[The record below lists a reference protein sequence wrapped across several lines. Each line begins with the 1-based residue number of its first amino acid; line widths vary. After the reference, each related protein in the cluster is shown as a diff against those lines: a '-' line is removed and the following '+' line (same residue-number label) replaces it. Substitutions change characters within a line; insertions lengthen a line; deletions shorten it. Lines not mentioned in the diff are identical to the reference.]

1 MRITERGILVYPR
14 LLPEAHHQNFAPEPI
29 PCGIAGLDELMHG
42 GMERGTV
49 TLITGPS
56 GVGKT
61 TLAMHFVQEAA
72 KRGEHSVAYILEEPL
87 STLTKRC
94 EMLNLPIGTLIQQD
108 RLSLKQ
114 VEPHRYMPDEFVGIV
129 RQEVEKR
136 KARIVV
142 IDSLTGYRKFLRGD
156 DLLTDMHTLCHY
168 LQNMGVAVF
177 LTNEVQQI
185 AGGFQASEHE
195 ISYVAGNILYLRYM
209 ERRNEAGALKVGRCI
224 GVLKKRL
231 SDFENTVREFQ
242 ITSEGIKGGE
252 PIIGLRGILSTM
264 PVVDERKA

>member
-1 MRITERGILVYPR
+1 
-14 LLPEAHHQNFAPEPI
+14 
-29 PCGIAGLDELMHG
+29 
-42 GMERGTV
+42 
-49 TLITGPS
+49 
-56 GVGKT
+56 
-61 TLAMHFVQEAA
+61 MHFVQEAA
-72 KRGEHSVAYILEEPL
+72 KRGDHSVAYILEEPL

-94 EMLNLPIGTLIQQD
+94 EMLHLPLSTLIQQGT
-108 RLSLKQ
+108 LALTQ
-114 VEPHRYMPDEFVGIV
+114 VEPHRYMPEEFVGIV

-209 ERRNEAGALKVGRCI
+209 ERRTETGALEVGRCI

-231 SDFENTVREFQ
+231 SDFDHTVREFR
-242 ITSEGIKGGE
+242 ITAEGIKGGE
-252 PIIGLRGILSTM
+252 PIVGLRGILSTM
-264 PVVDERKA
+264 PVVDAG